1 MKEDKILYSIS
12 VEDVKEVSEDLQI
25 PFKEKDLDFIQDKI
39 GDFMDSK
46 WFDAID
52 FALSELKNSKK

>member
-39 GDFMDSK
+39 EDFMDSK

>member
-12 VEDVKEVSEDLQI
+12 VEDDKEVSEDLQI